1 LEIDRFES
9 LCPGTFFNHLALHS
23 PLLETMSISCNS
35 YPLYDKA
42 DREADYKMWRSDP
55 FQPSSNAIYPNA
67 ESHPPTV
74 KVELQHDSTESSS
87 DESESPPPS
96 PPPPPPVI
104 HRFSGHLKFVTLK
117 KIPYFDDRFT
127 IEHLPNSVQTLSVSQ
142 EFDFTILSDEGIRP
156 LSNWTNL
163 TNLDLRSSQDITGGC
178 FKFLPRYLEVLNAAA
193 ARWVWDH
200 DFADLP
206 RSLTDITLDNAKQLT
221 NACLPFLPPEIERL
235 SLASNKNITDNIDI
249 LYDHLPDEVYEE
261 GLYLNTATFILDE
274 GILKKKESYSYL
286 PLRLRYRGLGY

>member
-1 LEIDRFES
+1 
-9 LCPGTFFNHLALHS
+9 
-23 PLLETMSISCNS
+23 
-35 YPLYDKA
+35 
-42 DREADYKMWRSDP
+42 
-55 FQPSSNAIYPNA
+55 
-67 ESHPPTV
+67 
-74 KVELQHDSTESSS
+74 
-87 DESESPPPS
+87 
-96 PPPPPPVI
+96 
-104 HRFSGHLKFVTLK
+104 
-117 KIPYFDDRFT
+117 
-127 IEHLPNSVQTLSVSQ
+127 LSVSQ